1 MIRADAKLSIQRIPL
16 EHIQVKEYQER
27 FPIQLNRYMHLLL
40 AHPGEYAGFLCV
52 QPSTTH
58 KGMFELLDG
67 HTRFCASIMTGRKDV
82 LAVIIEESDS
92 V

>member
-1 MIRADAKLSIQRIPL
+1 MIKADAKLTIATLPL
-16 EHIQVKEYQER
+16 SSLQVTEYQER
-27 FPIQLNRYMHLLL
+27 FPVQLNRYMHLLL

-52 QPSTTH
+52 QPSTSH